1 MLIRTTLRI
10 DSNLKKSAEA
20 EALAEDT
27 TLQAIF
33 NNALEQYL
41 DSKAKAKAKSII
53 FKTHNLGEPL
63 DQLSRS
69 DNYPGI

>member
-1 MLIRTTLRI
+1 MLTRTTLRI
-10 DSNLKKSAEA
+10 DSNLKKIAEA

-53 FKTHNLGEPL
+53 FRTHNLGESL

-69 DNYPGI
+69 DYYPGI